1 MKLGAME
8 IGIIVV
14 IILIIF
20 GVGRLPQ
27 IGSALGKTV
36 HSFKKESSG
45 EDKEAQA
52 DTEEE
57 EEEEEPVLEKK
68 PRRIT
73 AGRARTRKKAGRK
86 A

>member
-57 EEEEEPVLEKK
+57 EPVLEKK

-73 AGRARTRKKAGRK
+73 AGRTRTRKKAGRK

>member
-57 EEEEEPVLEKK
+57 EEEPVVEKK

>member
-45 EDKEAQA
+45 EDKEARA
-52 DTEEE
+52 DT

-73 AGRARTRKKAGRK
+73 AGRARARKKAGRK